1 MARTS
6 EATVEA
12 HPRGGS
18 RSTALRADTIDVTTP
33 GSQASQAQAAA
44 EADRVRSGL
53 GLVRAVAAGYASRV
67 PRSVL
72 REDLVS
78 AGMYGLAQAARSW
91 DDSRGVAFESFAR
104 ARINGAILD
113 ELRSRDWASRGVRSG
128 ARRRS
133 EVTEELRN
141 ELGREPEMREVA
153 ERMGVA
159 VTSLTQLDGDIARAT
174 VFSLDK
180 AVEEEGAHG
189 PVTEDVPAE
198 SVLNRELQSVLTDAV
213 NALPERLRKVV
224 VEYFFDERPM
234 QAIADDLGV
243 TESRISQMRAEAL
256 VLLRDGIN
264 SVLDP
269 DQVPDLKETAG
280 RVARRKSAYYAAVAS
295 SSTARGRLDARQVL
309 AALAVRTA

>member
-1 MARTS
+1 MTIS
-6 EATVEA
+6 
-12 HPRGGS
+12 GS
-18 RSTALRADTIDVTTP
+18 T
-33 GSQASQAQAAA
+33 AQAAEA
-44 EADRVRSGL
+44 ERVRSGL

-78 AGMYGLAQAARSW
+78 AGMFGLAQAARSW
-91 DDSRGVAFESFAR
+91 DESRGVAFESFAR

-128 ARRRS
+128 ARRRG
-133 EVTEELRN
+133 EVAEELRN
-141 ELGREPEMREVA
+141 ELGREPEQQEIA
-153 ERMGVA
+153 TRMGVA
-159 VTSLTQLDGDIARAT
+159 VSSLTQLDGDIARAT

-180 AVEEEGAHG
+180 AVEEEGVSG
-189 PVTEDVPAE
+189 PATEDAPVEA
-198 SVLNRELQSVLTDAV
+198 LLDRELQSVLGDAV
-213 NALPERLRKVV
+213 CALPERLRKVV
-224 VEYFFDERPM
+224 VEYFFEERPM

-269 DQVPDLKETAG
+269 DQVSDLDDTVG
-280 RVARRKSAYYAAVAS
+280 RVARRKSAYYAAVAG
-295 SSTARGRLDARQVL
+295 SSTCRQRLDADRALVGRL
-309 AALAVRTA
+309 AGFAVQSA

>member
-1 MARTS
+1 M
-6 EATVEA
+6 
-12 HPRGGS
+12 
-18 RSTALRADTIDVTTP
+18 TTT
-33 GSQASQAQAAA
+33 GSQAQADA
-44 EADRVRSGL
+44 ETERVRSGL

-91 DDSRGVAFESFAR
+91 DDTRGVAFESFAR

-141 ELGREPEMREVA
+141 ELGREPEQHEIA
-153 ERMGVA
+153 TRMGVA
-159 VTSLTQLDGDIARAT
+159 VASLTQLDGDIARAT

-180 AVEEEGAHG
+180 AVEEEGVSG
-189 PVTEDVPAE
+189 PATDDVPAE
-198 SVLNRELQSVLTDAV
+198 SLLNRELQSVLGDAV
-213 NALPERLRKVV
+213 GALPERLRKVV
-224 VEYFFDERPM
+224 VEYFFEERPM

-269 DQVPDLKETAG
+269 EQVPDLDETVG
-280 RVARRKSAYYAAVAS
+280 RVARRKSAYYAAVAGG
-295 SSTARGRLDARQVL
+295 STCRQRLDAERALVGRL
-309 AALAVRTA
+309 AAFAGQTA